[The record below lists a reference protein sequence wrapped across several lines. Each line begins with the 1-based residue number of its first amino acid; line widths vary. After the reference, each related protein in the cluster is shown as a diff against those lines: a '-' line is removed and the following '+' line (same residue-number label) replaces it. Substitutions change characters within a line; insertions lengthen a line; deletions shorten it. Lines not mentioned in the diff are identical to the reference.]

1 MKCGLVG
8 CLITGLIAGLIVSAI
23 FIAIHFLMM
32 IPYHAFLFSLTGSAN
47 TMKAISY
54 HQPYAWMLANGY
66 LDIDD
71 RTWDTSFRGILAIHA
86 SKAFSAHYYQFV
98 RDGLGIDIPAQAEL
112 GYGVVLGQ
120 GRLAHIV
127 KPGEP
132 TDVPDARRAHG
143 GPHCYGWQFTDI
155 ELFETPVPCRGQQGL
170 FDIDI
175 PALIQEEAPRKGKQ
189 FDLF

>member
-1 MKCGLVG
+1 
-8 CLITGLIAGLIVSAI
+8 
-23 FIAIHFLMM
+23 
-32 IPYHAFLFSLTGSAN
+32 
-47 TMKAISY
+47 MKAISY

-71 RTWDTSFRGILAIHA
+71 RTWPTPYRGVLAIHA
-86 SKAFSAHYYQFV
+86 SKAFSEHYYYHV
-98 RDGLGIDIPAQAEL
+98 RYGLEIDIPDQAEL

-120 GRLAHIV
+120 AKLVNIV

-132 TDVPDARRAHG
+132 TKVPDARRAQG
-143 GPHCYGWQFTDI
+143 GPHCFGWQFD
-155 ELFETPVPCRGQQGL
+155 EVALFETPVPCRGQQGL

-175 PALIQEEAPRKGKQ
+175 PALIAEEATREGKQ

>member
-1 MKCGLVG
+1 
-8 CLITGLIAGLIVSAI
+8 
-23 FIAIHFLMM
+23 
-32 IPYHAFLFSLTGSAN
+32 
-47 TMKAISY
+47 MKAISY

-71 RTWDTSFRGILAIHA
+71 RTWATAYRGVLAIHA
-86 SKAFSAHYYQFV
+86 SKAFSAHYYDYV
-98 RDGLGIDIPAQAEL
+98 RHALGIDIPDQAEL
-112 GYGVVLGQ
+112 GYGVMLGQ
-120 GRLAHIV
+120 ARLVSIV

-132 TDVPDARRAHG
+132 TNVPDARRAQG
-143 GPHCYGWQFTDI
+143 GPHCFGWQFDAV

-175 PALIQEEAPRKGKQ
+175 PTLIAEEATRQGKQ